1 MRGAALGA
9 ICTLLLGACG
19 DDVEGRIDA
28 VRASGRRYV
37 HGEGLIRFDEGPAA
51 RSIASR
57 LRDDPDGRALL
68 DAGGSAVPA
77 LIRLLGDPSRRTL
90 AAAFLAEIGGDEAA
104 RALLRAWRSLRDAAK
119 EKRIL
124 LPVGNGS
131 FALGYRYEDVD
142 DGFYGEVIMALG
154 YAGRPVSPEIAKDTE
169 AAMVES
175 ERLAAKGDELVFR
188 EERVEDGRKVELRW
202 SAAPVETA
210 CEGLKLLAMLAAPE
224 APSLFTRALRSPV
237 GALPSTAVQEV
248 VFLGNAASGLLPDL
262 GPLLDDPDLRA
273 DAAEQ
278 VTFLLEQ
285 GATTEAVPVHH
296 LSGEE
301 QAALAVRCKQRLR
314 ELGHLR

>member
-19 DDVEGRIDA
+19 DRVEVRIDA
-28 VRASGRRYV
+28 VRASGRRFA
-37 HGEGLIRFDEGPAA
+37 HGEGLIRFDEGPKG
-51 RSIASR
+51 RSIGSR
-57 LRDDPDGRALL
+57 LREDPDGRALL
-68 DAGGSAVPA
+68 DAGERAVPP
-77 LIRLLGDPSRRTL
+77 LIRLLDDPERRTL
-90 AAAFLAEIGGDEAA
+90 AAVFLAEIGGDAAA
-104 RALLRAWRSLRDAAK
+104 RELLKTWRGLRDAAK

-131 FALGYRYEDVD
+131 FGLGYRYEDVD

-154 YAGRPVSPEIAKDTE
+154 YAGRPVSSEIAKDTE
-169 AAMVES
+169 AAMAES
-175 ERLAAKGDELVFR
+175 ERLAASGERLVFR

-210 CEGLKLLAMLAAPE
+210 CEGLRILAMLAAPE

-237 GALPSTAVQEV
+237 GSLKSTAVQELA
-248 VFLGNAASGLLPDL
+248 FLGDAANGLLPDL

-273 DAAEQ
+273 DATEQ

-296 LSGEE
+296 LSGEQ